1 MSAGI
6 RTGRLAGKHV
16 LVTGGLSGIGRA
28 IAASMTSEGAA
39 VTIMD
44 RLSAARED
52 GCDAAEVCR
61 QMGPDVRWIQGDVT
75 IEADVDRIFAEIG
88 PIDALVNNA
97 GVTSFRPLLELT
109 VGDFDRL
116 MSVNVKGVFL
126 MTQRAVAAWRSAQRT
141 GVILNVASN
150 LAFVGAPEATLYCAS
165 KGAVATFTKAVA
177 AELGPFGIRVN
188 MLCPGPVETEF
199 NRDYREQ
206 GAQEAWERAT
216 PLRNPGESII
226 PDATRIAPAA
236 VFLVSDEARHV
247 TGASLLVDGGTNSM

>member
-6 RTGRLAGKHV
+6 SGARLAGKHV

-28 IAASMTSEGAA
+28 IAACMTSEGAS

-52 GCDAAEVCR
+52 GCEAAEVCR
-61 QMGPDVRWIQGDVT
+61 QMSLDVRWIQGDVT
-75 IEADVDRIFAEIG
+75 IEADIDRVFAEIG

-97 GVTSFRPLLELT
+97 GVTSFRPLLDLT
-109 VGDFDRL
+109 VADFDRL

-126 MTQRAVAAWRSAQRT
+126 MTQRAVAGWRRAQRT

-150 LAFVGAPEATLYCAS
+150 LAFVGAPKATLYCAS
-165 KGAVATFTKAVA
+165 KGAVATFTKAAA

-206 GAQEAWERAT
+206 GAQEEWERAT

-247 TGASLLVDGGTNSM
+247 TGASLLIDGGTNSM

>member
-1 MSAGI
+1 
-6 RTGRLAGKHV
+6 
-16 LVTGGLSGIGRA
+16 
-28 IAASMTSEGAA
+28 

-61 QMGPDVRWIQGDVT
+61 QKSPDVRWIQGDVT
-75 IEADVDRIFAEIG
+75 IEADVDRIFAEIR